1 MTTPPLPAP
10 RSSLPAKRTR
20 IAAAQI
26 QHETNAFSST
36 PTDLA
41 AFERS
46 GLRYGPAI
54 EPVERGTNTAFGG
67 FLAAADA
74 MDIDLIPIVSV
85 WATPSGTVTADTLDT
100 LVDRLTAGLL
110 LHEPDGVVLA
120 LHGAMVSEVHHDAD
134 GYILAQVRGTIGLD
148 TPLVV
153 TLDLH
158 ANISPDMLAEA
169 DVLVGYDTYPH
180 VDMAVRAEEA
190 LGICRRLVLDR
201 IRPAAA
207 LAKPPMLPTSQ
218 RMTTDLS
225 PMRTLIDRAHR
236 MERDPRVLAVTV
248 AGGFPPAD
256 VEEAGLS
263 LVVATVD
270 DPQLASDLAEELATL
285 AWSLREGFLGGVST
299 WQETAE
305 AIATLPSSLFPLP
318 SSPPSSVPPPSTLLP
333 PPTLIVDIAD
343 NPWTGG
349 PGDSAELVR
358 FLLNHRVEGAALAI
372 VVDPETVRQATE
384 AGPGA
389 TIEIRLGG
397 KTDRLHGP
405 PLDAQATVL
414 RLTDG
419 RYVNRG
425 PMMTGVAVDLGP
437 TAVLSIKDATRE
449 SPTVEVIVTSRAET
463 PIDPEVFRTA
473 GIDPS
478 ARRVLAIKGKG
489 HFRAAFTPV
498 VSDILLVEGPGITGA
513 DLSRLPFR
521 HIRRPIWPL
530 DPEAT
535 YP

>member
-1 MTTPPLPAP
+1 MVHVAMTRRL
-10 RSSLPAKRTR
+10 R

-46 GLRYGPAI
+46 GLRIGAAI

-67 FLAAADA
+67 FFAAANALRD
-74 MDIDLIPIVSV
+74 DIDLIPIMSV
-85 WATPSGTVTADTLDT
+85 WATPSGMVTAAALDE
-100 LVDRLTAGLL
+100 LVGRLTAALY

-120 LHGAMVSEVHHDAD
+120 LHGAMVSERHRDAD
-134 GYILAQVRGTIGLD
+134 GHILASVREAIGLD

-158 ANISPDMLAEA
+158 ANISPLMLAEA
-169 DVLVGYDTYPH
+169 DVLVGFDTYPH
-180 VDMAVRAEEA
+180 VDMAARAEEA
-190 LGICRRLVLDR
+190 VGICRRLVLDGLR
-201 IRPAAA
+201 LTSA

-218 RMTTDLS
+218 RMTTDLP
-225 PMRTLIDRAHR
+225 PMRSLIERAHA
-236 MERDPRVLAVTV
+236 MEADPRVLCVAV

-263 LVVATVD
+263 VVVTTVD
-270 DPQLASDLAEELATL
+270 APGSEAGLLAPDLAEELADL
-285 AWSLREGFLGGVST
+285 AWQLRDGFLGGVST
-299 WQETAE
+299 WDE
-305 AIATLPSSLFPLP
+305 AARTLAALPPLPPCPSLPP
-318 SSPPSSVPPPSTLLP
+318 SSPLLP
-333 PPTLIVDIAD
+333 PLLLVDIAD

-358 FLLNHRVEGAALAI
+358 FLLAQRVEGAAVAI
-372 VVDPETVRQATE
+372 VVDPGTVRQAAA
-384 AGPGA
+384 AGTGA
-389 TIEIRLGG
+389 TIAISLGG

-405 PLDAQATVL
+405 PLEAMATVL

-419 RYVNRG
+419 RYVNSG
-425 PMMTGVAVDLGP
+425 PMMTGLPVDLGP
-437 TAVLSIKDATRE
+437 TALLGVTDPADDG
-449 SPTVEVIVTSRAET
+449 PPVEVLTVVTSRAET
-463 PIDPEVFRTA
+463 PIDPEVFRMA
-473 GIDPS
+473 GVDPT

-498 VSDILLVEGPGITGA
+498 VGAILLVEGPGITGA
-513 DLSRLPFR
+513 DLSRLPFQ
-521 HIRRPIWPL
+521 HVRRPIWPL

-535 YP
+535 HP